1 MKIEYGTAYVVVKM
15 KQDLNKL
22 ESLEQIGALINSV
35 FCKNNEWLKFHK
47 SRKRKGYTFTPL
59 NLFDGNERGFVQEI
73 SETGR
78 TYQFMVNSNNFELL
92 QLIEKELSDN
102 DIFEIVDV
110 YIDVTE
116 WENNIK
122 YLNIKTPI
130 LLREFGK
137 VTFLNRNSSETEVK
151 DYLDILN
158 KRIKQDYEYVTE
170 QTLPNGYEFL
180 KGVSKYNAVS
190 IAYKGIKLVG
200 TKCLLSVDDD
210 IVSRMIAE
218 HVVTHGIGEKSSLL
232 GAGSVIL
239 KNF

>member
-15 KQDLNKL
+15 KQNLNKL
-22 ESLEQIGALINSV
+22 DSLEKIGALINSV

-47 SRKRKGYTFTPL
+47 SRRRKGYTFTPL
-59 NLFDGNERGFVQEI
+59 NLFEGNERGFVQEV
-73 SETGR
+73 SEAGK

-110 YIDVTE
+110 FIDLTE
-116 WENNIK
+116 WESNIK

-130 LLREFGK
+130 LLREFGEIK
-137 VTFLNRNSSETEVK
+137 FLNRDSSEVEVK
-151 DYLDILN
+151 EYLDILN
-158 KRIKQDYEYVTE
+158 KRIKQDYEYVTK
-170 QTLPNGYEFL
+170 QTLPNGYEFI
-180 KGVSKYNAVS
+180 KGIDKYSAVS
-190 IAYKGIKLVG
+190 ITYKGIKLIG
-200 TKCLLSVDDD
+200 TRCLLSVEND
-210 IVSRMIAE
+210 IMSRILAE